1 MDFFYSHAYS
11 NMGNV
16 DNSFSNSDEE
26 MFWKMNKQH
35 QMVSA
40 TIVESAII
48 LELFNTNELT
58 LHQNGEPMNRT
69 FCDYVFTLVKSHIR
83 HVFCG
88 HQTFLIKIMT
98 TLLRL
103 LIVVI
108 YTIITCL

>member
-1 MDFFYSHAYS
+1 
-11 NMGNV
+11 
-16 DNSFSNSDEE
+16 
-26 MFWKMNKQH
+26 MNKQH

-40 TIVESAII
+40 TIFESADI

-58 LHQNGEPMNRT
+58 LCQNVKSMSRT

-83 HVFCG
+83 DVFCD

-103 LIVVI
+103 LTVGI